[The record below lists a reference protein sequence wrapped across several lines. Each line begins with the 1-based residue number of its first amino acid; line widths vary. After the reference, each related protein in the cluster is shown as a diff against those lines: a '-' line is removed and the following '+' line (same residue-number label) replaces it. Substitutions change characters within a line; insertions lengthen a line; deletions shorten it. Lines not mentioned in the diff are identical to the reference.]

1 MSRFPGLVSHAPW
14 LTAMCVALVCVASSR
29 ADDKSDL
36 ISRIEDKLEDAA
48 DALERLPEDSGD
60 SAIERAR
67 SYVAEA
73 RRYADDLGRIAG
85 DDSSA
90 RRIAEDFDD
99 IQDDFN
105 DASNQLRQMKAGMRR
120 ADPVAARCT
129 ERDRELV
136 RAAREFEARNDPDGL
151 TELPKLAVSIQEE
164 TRRALEELRG
174 HDDRMDDWAD
184 AADDFRG
191 DGPWR
196 ELASSVAQ
204 TARRS
209 LELWRT
215 SQEGAKRTCENPS
228 RGVEHPDV
236 KDVLAKLGSSA
247 GGRKATIEQLE
258 RDAREL
264 ASTLAGVSEDSSMG
278 SVERAKSYLASIERG
293 LDSLGRTPTT
303 DRQTKLIL
311 EKWPDGVR
319 QMKEAI
325 NDLED
330 LKLHQHDMDPLP
342 EKCEL
347 KKRELADAIAR
358 NGSDADGLD
367 ALPKL
372 AEAIA
377 EPVRAGLARADERM
391 REENDDLARA
401 RNVAASDGPWNDIR
415 NAEQRDAEE
424 THRTFKD
431 GYEKTKGA
439 CAEVVAGKDSAAVK
453 SAVETLTKAATTRD
467 DLVKELERQIDAA
480 AQKLNGAAGR
490 TGDGD
495 VMAAATLGADMEAT
509 LARLRSTPGAAPRAK
524 EVLER
529 WPAYVA
535 QYRTAL
541 ASLLELKRAQY
552 GADGLVA
559 ECKRMDDALLEYA
572 AQFKDPAGIAPIEAR
587 ATADQSVA
595 VALLQRHRDRRGAL
609 DGWRATSVGLQL
621 SEGKWSYLSGY
632 VRAAGQGSFDYWA
645 SRLADGEKACDDLTR
660 GPAHPKVETVLK
672 MLRGRM
678 PPMAS
683 HATKHDSTCMGVPAG
698 GFCMVDGNCLDGT
711 CTNHVCDRCP
721 SRDDGR
727 CHPPGTCSQSDYD
740 SRRRDKEAACSKPFN
755 SDSFKGNEK
764 VDCDA
769 LGALCNNAQACVR
782 AREVVQECFRGG
794 DTRHMEEL
802 NTVRESA
809 QKCEDLL
816 HEKREK
822 NLCR

>member
-1 MSRFPGLVSHAPW
+1 MTRLRLLVSHAPW
-14 LTAMCVALVCVASSR
+14 VAAICIALVCVASSR

-67 SYVAEA
+67 SYVGEA
-73 RRYADDLGRIAG
+73 RRYAEDLGRIAG

-105 DASNQLRQMKAGMRR
+105 DAAQQLRQMKAGMRR
-120 ADPVAARCT
+120 AEPVAARCA
-129 ERDRELV
+129 ERDRELIRV
-136 RAAREFEARNDPDGL
+136 ARDHEARNDPEGL

-164 TRRALEELRG
+164 TRRAIDELRA

-184 AADDFRG
+184 DAHDFRG

-196 ELASSVAQ
+196 ELVSTVAQ
-204 TARRS
+204 TARRT

-215 SQEGAKRTCENPS
+215 SQEAAKRTCENLT

-236 KDVLAKLGSSA
+236 KDALGKLGSSA
-247 GGRKATIEQLE
+247 GGRKAIIEQLE
-258 RDAREL
+258 RDARDL
-264 ASTLAGVSEDSSMG
+264 ASTLSGVSEDSGMG
-278 SVERAKSYLASIERG
+278 SVDRAKSYLASIERG
-293 LDSLGRTPTT
+293 LDSLARTPTT

-311 EKWPDGVR
+311 EKWPEGVR

-325 NDLED
+325 DDLED

-347 KKRELADAIAR
+347 KKREFADAIAR
-358 NGSDADGLD
+358 NGADADGID
-367 ALPKL
+367 AIPKL
-372 AEAIA
+372 AEATA
-377 EPVRAGLARADERM
+377 EPVRAGLAKADERM
-391 REENDDLARA
+391 REENDDLVRA
-401 RNVAASDGPWNDIR
+401 RNVSASDGPWNDIR
-415 NAEQRDAEE
+415 NAEQRDADE

-431 GYEKTKGA
+431 NYEKTKGT
-439 CAEVVAGKDSAAVK
+439 CAEVVAGKDAAAVK
-453 SAVETLTKAATTRD
+453 IAVETLARTGATRD
-467 DLVKELERQIDAA
+467 DLVKELEREIDAA

-490 TGDGD
+490 SGDGD
-495 VMAAATLGADMEAT
+495 VAAAASLGADMEAT
-509 LARLRSTPGAAPRAK
+509 LGRLRSTPGTAPRAK
-524 EVLER
+524 EGLER

-535 QYRTAL
+535 KYRTAL

-559 ECKRMDDALLEYA
+559 ECKRMDDALLEYV
-572 AQFKDPAGIAPIEAR
+572 AQFKDPAGIAAIEAR
-587 ATADQSVA
+587 ATADQA
-595 VALLQRHRDRRGAL
+595 AALTLLQSHRDRRGAL
-609 DGWRATSVGLQL
+609 DGWRAASVALEL
-621 SEGKWSYLSGY
+621 TEGKWSYLSGY
-632 VRAAGQGSFDYWA
+632 VRAAGQGSFDHWA
-645 SRLADGEKACDDLTR
+645 ARLADGEKACGGLVK
-660 GPAHPKVETVLK
+660 GPGHPTVETVLK

-678 PPMAS
+678 PAMAS
-683 HATKHDSTCMGVPAG
+683 HASKHDSTCKGVPAG
-698 GFCMVDGNCLDGT
+698 RFCMVDGNCLDGT
-711 CTNHVCDRCP
+711 CTNHVCDQCP

-727 CHPPGTCSQSDYD
+727 CHPPGTCSQDDYD

-755 SDSFKGNEK
+755 SDAFKGNEK

-769 LGALCNNAQACVR
+769 LGVLCNNAQACVR
-782 AREVVQECFRGG
+782 AREVVQQCFRGG
-794 DTRHMEEL
+794 DTRHLEEL